1 VDRGNGSAGRGNGM
15 RRRARAACGLAAALI
30 LGGCATGDFGRLKP
44 SLVSDDMHA
53 WVGKQAAREAGYRPS
68 KADLTDDERQL
79 RDLAYPL
86 IEPPYDRERWDT
98 LLLEYGI
105 ARNRELYSKRLLD
118 RSYRSASSRYSQ
130 LIDDIRSDGTRL
142 SQFAWTAHRVL
153 DMDGKRHKSLAHI
166 PDLSEAERKNA
177 QRRIAENALI
187 VAWVHRSLHE
197 RASAYRYVLERA
209 VVETPSPMAVEAE
222 RALTL
227 LRQQIA
233 EAKLG

>member
-1 VDRGNGSAGRGNGM
+1 MQQGAQ
-15 RRRARAACGLAAALI
+15 AACGLMALLL
-30 LGGCATGDFGRLKP
+30 LGGCVNGDFGRLKP
-44 SLVSDDMHA
+44 SVVSDDFHA
-53 WVGKQAAREAGYRPS
+53 WVGREAARDAGVQPS

-86 IEPPYDRERWDT
+86 IEPPYDRDRWDT

-105 ARNRELYSKRLLD
+105 ARNRETYVHRLLG
-118 RSYRSASSRYSQ
+118 RSYRSPAARYAQ

-142 SQFAWTAHRVL
+142 AQLVGTARRVL
-153 DMDGKRHKSLAHI
+153 DMDAKRHKSLAYI
-166 PDLSEAERKNA
+166 SGLSEAERKNA
-177 QRRIAENALI
+177 KRRIAENALI

-197 RASAYRYVLERA
+197 RASAYRHVLERA

-233 EAKLG
+233 EARLG

>member
-1 VDRGNGSAGRGNGM
+1 VDRVDGSSWRRNKM
-15 RRRARAACGLAAALI
+15 RRRTHAACGLVASLL
-30 LGGCATGDFGRLKP
+30 LGGCANGDFGRLKP
-44 SLVSDDMHA
+44 SLVSDDIHA
-53 WVGKQAAREAGYRPS
+53 WVGRQAAREVGYRPS
-68 KADLTDDERQL
+68 NADLTDDERHL

-86 IEPPYDRERWDT
+86 IEPPYDRERRDT

-105 ARNRELYSKRLLD
+105 ARNRERYTERLLG

-142 SQFAWTAHRVL
+142 IQVVWTARRVL
-153 DMDGKRHKSLAHI
+153 DMESKRHKSLAYI
-166 PDLSEAERKNA
+166 SDLSEAERKNA

-187 VAWVHRSLHE
+187 IAWVHRSLHE
-197 RASAYRYVLERA
+197 RAAAYRHVLERA
-209 VVETPSPMAVEAE
+209 VVETPSPMAVETE
-222 RALTL
+222 HALTL

>member
-1 VDRGNGSAGRGNGM
+1 
-15 RRRARAACGLAAALI
+15 LAASLI
-30 LGGCATGDFGRLKP
+30 LGGCANGDFGRLKP

-86 IEPPYDRERWDT
+86 IEPPYDRDRWDA

-105 ARNRELYSKRLLD
+105 ARNRQLYSKRLLD

-142 SQFAWTAHRVL
+142 SQFVWTARRVL

-227 LRQQIA
+227 LRRQIA